1 VTIRGA
7 KGGAVRVGII
17 GRGWGER
24 VVAPAFSRTDGCE
37 VVDVVTPRDSSAVAA
52 LCGRG
57 DVDLISVHSPPFL
70 HLEHVR
76 LAIEGGHAVLCDK
89 PFGCN
94 AEEAKAMCAM
104 AEQAGVPA
112 FLNFEHRCD
121 QSRLRL
127 RRLLSDGVIGEPEH
141 VNWTMLLAWTRVPLR
156 PYGWVFDERLGGG
169 WLRAAGS
176 HLIDF
181 ARWTFGEIT
190 EISGQTRTTI
200 TERPD
205 LGGQQRHC
213 TADDG
218 FVATLRT
225 ERMVTLVIDSS
236 SAAPIALPPRILVTG
251 SRGAL
256 EVIGERIVLHDGER
270 TTDVY
275 VPGSDVYDAFVPQHA
290 FAAVIRDALR
300 EGSVDQI
307 PTFADGVA
315 CVEVMDRLLAGP
327 PQP

>member
-1 VTIRGA
+1 MTMRGT
-7 KGGAVRVGII
+7 KRDAVRVGII

-24 VVAPAFSRTDGCE
+24 VVAPAFNKTDGCE
-37 VVDVVTPRDSSAVAA
+37 VVDVVTPRDSSAVEA
-52 LCGRG
+52 LCARS

-76 LAIEGGHAVLCDK
+76 LAIESGHAVLCDK
-89 PFGCN
+89 PFGRN
-94 AEEAKAMCAM
+94 AEDARVMCDI
-104 AEQAGVPA
+104 AEQAGLPA

-121 QSRLRL
+121 QSRVRL
-127 RRLLSDGVIGEPEH
+127 RRLVTDGVIGEPEH

-156 PYGWVFDERLGGG
+156 PWGWVFDEGLGGG

-190 EISGQTRTTI
+190 AMSGQMRTTI
-200 TERPD
+200 TERPHLD
-205 LGGQQRHC
+205 GQQRHC

-218 FVATLRT
+218 FVASLRT
-225 ERMVTLVIDSS
+225 ERRVTLVIDSS

-251 SRGAL
+251 PRGAL

-270 TTDVY
+270 TTDKF
-275 VPGSDVYDAFVPQHA
+275 VPDSDVYDIFTPQQT

-300 EGSVDQI
+300 EGSVAPT
-307 PTFADGVA
+307 PTFADGLA
-315 CVEVMDRLLAGP
+315 CVEVMDRLRAGR